1 MSDAPKLALRLS
13 SAMSAET
20 SVRLAVAAEQS
31 GFSTVW
37 FAENPYQRGVLPAV
51 AACAGA
57 TRHID
62 LGIGVFNPYNRHP
75 TLMAMEMGALDELSN
90 GRAILGIGSGV
101 PAWVERITPY
111 RRPLEAVRDAVSIT
125 RGLLSGQEVNYSG
138 KMYSA
143 NGVRLEYDLTR
154 SHIPVHVAAM
164 GQRMLLLCGE
174 LADGLLIGN
183 MCPPAFTQR
192 ASDKLREGATRVS
205 RQPPS
210 EMTKYLPCVVH
221 QDGNA
226 ARKIARN
233 AIGKTLSSFWQAY
246 QAAPAALSAIRD
258 GNEIEA
264 DRFEKA
270 LARLAK
276 GEPGE
281 RVLDDTF
288 VEAYGVAGTTDDCI
302 EQVLALKHSGVTQ
315 VTLTM
320 LGEAPEQNM
329 RQLGAALSGI

>member
-1 MSDAPKLALRLS
+1 M
-13 SAMSAET
+13 
-20 SVRLAVAAEQS
+20 
-31 GFSTVW
+31 
-37 FAENPYQRGVLPAV
+37 LPAV

-57 TRHID
+57 TGHIG

-75 TLMAMEMGALDELSN
+75 TLMAMEMGALDELSG

-210 EMTKYLPCVVH
+210 EITKYLPCVVH
-221 QDGNA
+221 
-226 ARKIARN
+226 
-233 AIGKTLSSFWQAY
+233 
-246 QAAPAALSAIRD
+246 RD

-270 LARLAK
+270 LARLAN
-276 GEPGE
+276 GESGE

-288 VEAYGVAGTTDDCI
+288 VEAYGVAGTTDDCV

-329 RQLGAALSGI
+329 RQLGAALSDI